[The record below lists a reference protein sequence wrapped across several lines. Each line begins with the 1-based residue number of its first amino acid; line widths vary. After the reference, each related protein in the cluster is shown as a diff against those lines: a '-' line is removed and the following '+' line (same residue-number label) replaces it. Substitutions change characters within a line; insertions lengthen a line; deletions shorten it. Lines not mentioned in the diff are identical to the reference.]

1 MYRTRLLLWIL
12 ASALLVVSLGGLT
25 AAQSVS
31 AVSAISDRPD
41 TPFKLSTFEAEGT
54 VRVGV
59 VLGER
64 VLDIV

>member
-25 AAQSVS
+25 AAQS
-31 AVSAISDRPD
+31 VSAISDRPD